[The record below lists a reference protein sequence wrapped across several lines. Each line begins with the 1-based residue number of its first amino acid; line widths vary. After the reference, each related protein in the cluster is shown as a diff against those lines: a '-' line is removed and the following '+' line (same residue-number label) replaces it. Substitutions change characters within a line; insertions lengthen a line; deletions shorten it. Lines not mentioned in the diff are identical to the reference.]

1 MLLYKTKANFLKPIK
16 SCNFRLA
23 LESRRITHIQS
34 LVNTYSNTYLIC
46 LKFHKIFIN
55 TPNVTLD
62 FNLCFALLNLVKF
75 HTLYKKN
82 LLGFF
87 FKISTSL
94 RTDVNLNV
102 SSFSTK
108 NFNNK
113 LLLLL

>member
-1 MLLYKTKANFLKPIK
+1 LLLYKTKANFLKPIK

-23 LESRRITHIQS
+23 LESRHIIHTQS
-34 LVNTYSNTYLIC
+34 LINTYSKTYLIC

-62 FNLCFALLNLVKF
+62 FNLCFSLLNLAKS

-82 LLGFF
+82 LLDLF

-102 SSFSTK
+102 SIFSTK